1 MQGDIYVILEHCGD
15 IGTSEQHTGYV
26 VYAKSAPGQQI
37 DLGSW
42 SSSHGSPA
50 GCNRVMYFV
59 EPVSESNF
67 ENIPWYY
74 ANRLRNIDSDYR
86 YMAVELLKDTTLWR
100 YDRATMY

>member
-1 MQGDIYVILEHCGD
+1 MQGDIYIVLEHCGD
-15 IGTSEQHTGYV
+15 IGSSEQHTGYV

-42 SSSHGSPA
+42 SGSHGPPS
-50 GCNRVMYFV
+50 GSCRVMYFV

-67 ENIPWYY
+67 EQNYFWY

-86 YMAVELLKDTTLWR
+86 YMEVYLLKDTTEWR
-100 YDRATMY
+100 YDRGF